1 MDSAQLK
8 RMILEKSESSGI
20 RKKLIDMRETGL
32 TDNDVIEMGNAMELT
47 VQTKGWNFMEAYL
60 IRKCDPTNFLFG
72 VEDPMMRGEA
82 RGAINFMH
90 YIDQTIKAK
99 NELLRKANEGTVE
112 GTVGNP
118 PQDI

>member
-20 RKKLIDMRETGL
+20 RKKLVDMREAGL
-32 TDNDVIEMGNAMELT
+32 TENDVIEMGNAMEQT
-47 VQTKGWNFMEAYL
+47 VSTKGWNFMEAYL

-72 VEDPMMRGEA
+72 VEDAMMRGEA

-99 NELLRKANEGTVE
+99 NEILRRANEGTVD
-112 GTVGNP
+112 TSS
-118 PQDI
+118 QDN

>member
-20 RKKLIDMRETGL
+20 RKKLIDMREAGL
-32 TDNDVIEMGNAMELT
+32 TENDVIEMGLAMEQT
-47 VQTKGWNFMEAYL
+47 VETKGWSFMEVYL
-60 IRKCDPTNFLFG
+60 LRKCDPTNFLFG
-72 VEDPMMRGEA
+72 TQDPLLMGEG

-99 NELLRKANEGTVE
+99 NEILRKANEGRQT
-112 GTVGNP
+112 TDTP
-118 PQDI
+118 PDVA